1 MVGFQRREKTVKIGD
16 GINANLVGKNGG
28 RVVENAR
35 YDMYDDPLSRCQH
48 NCSIQE
54 LHWKIA
60 DKALSF

>member
-1 MVGFQRREKTVKIGD
+1 MFKETHGWLSETGKKNVKVGD

-35 YDMYDDPLSRCQH
+35 YDMYGDPLSRCQH

-54 LHWKIA
+54 LH
-60 DKALSF
+60 